1 MEMKKDRLKSQ
12 KDANLMENK
21 IKLLSNEE
29 SKVAKKSN
37 LQKQTQEEIEK
48 IRRDIMSEKLAIE
61 RVKAEKMKEAREKQ
75 YQISTMKEKIR
86 SAITDWRINSKN
98 KKNLEFAKFKDRSR
112 LNAKLIE
119 INKYE
124 IEEKK
129 KQQANEIRVKKLS
142 TEEKKR
148 RNETEKKMKMMLEL
162 EAKILDEERMK
173 QMNVDK
179 INELECK
186 EVEILKRLQFEET
199 VTNESKSNYI
209 LNLATKEM
217 SKTNSA
223 KKKL

>member
-1 MEMKKDRLKSQ
+1 MKKDRLKSQ